1 MLEIYECIKDKIL
14 DFVLYVP
21 RRFYKYF
28 IEVKLIKEENEKL
41 KVLNENMRKT
51 FKAITYECERN
62 DYGFPECNKR
72 KIKELAKVFGD
83 TANSND

>member
-1 MLEIYECIKDKIL
+1 MLEIIKDKIL

-51 FKAITYECERN
+51 FKTIIRKAEEN
-62 DYGFPECNKR
+62 DYGAPNVKCK
-72 KIKELAKVFGD
+72 KIIELAMIFDDK
-83 TANSND
+83 TNSIKKF